1 MRLTN
6 GCVTFAYAALGCAE
20 LLISSLVTTA
30 QVQQMLGLPLT
41 GATDAFLGHAEACHD
56 YTLDDYLRIAS
67 RSKSTG
73 KLRIH

>member
-1 MRLTN
+1 
-6 GCVTFAYAALGCAE
+6 
-20 LLISSLVTTA
+20 LVTTA